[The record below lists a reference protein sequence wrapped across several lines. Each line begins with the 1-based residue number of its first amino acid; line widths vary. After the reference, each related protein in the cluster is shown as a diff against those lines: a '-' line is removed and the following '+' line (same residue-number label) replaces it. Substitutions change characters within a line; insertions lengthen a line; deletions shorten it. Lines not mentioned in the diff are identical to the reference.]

1 MSILDLHGPDL
12 TAAAPRFIQ
21 APRPTPEAKFS
32 AWSAIPR
39 ALGEA
44 AAQRLGGVADII
56 GGFGQVAGAYPEAMG
71 VIPDATQRQQADQ
84 QRLKLLRDGV
94 DMSSEVGDSL
104 RDRGREFR
112 VEPEAASTAEQL
124 IYGFTRA
131 ASKVVTDVAVMGP
144 AGALVSGGDEAL
156 SVADDLKRQGVTDP
170 LVRGGAGAVQ
180 GAGLALAALP
190 LVGQSLKATAALYV
204 AGGPGGFVA
213 QQALTR
219 KILAD
224 SGYDAPAAQFDPF
237 DPVGLAVAALIP
249 AGFAALG
256 VRGQRLRAAEEFRA
270 GPAPSGET
278 ATAAAVRQ
286 AYSPE
291 VTDAARV
298 LYAVEQ
304 RNATSQMPS
313 TLRGND
319 VHQTALARAEDALSR
334 GDGVHVAD
342 LVPPRRIEGLAEF
355 LAREKIKAEPAP
367 PEVAGEFVAW
377 IARMGSIDFAQKWDI
392 TNERGGVLANPGG
405 IFRRAGLGVDD
416 LALQAEAAGYLRP
429 GEGQDSRAF
438 VDLVQQAVRGEKVL
452 TFEEQMAKAGR
463 DQFMESMGAR
473 MEAAE
478 ARLRLL
484 GVDPAPAGGNV
495 AAMEAYLRANEPRL
509 LRAAMDEVTSA
520 RDAAPEYDALIE
532 RARVVA
538 DDIRESDRTLA
549 SYEAEIEPLSPVMRR
564 LVDQELQA
572 TSVPREPAAPA
583 APAAPD
589 AAVPQQS
596 AEGASPAASSETA
609 AALSRIAQIE
619 RDYPGLTVRMDGDE
633 AARPLSEFLAAI
645 KAEADE
651 MEADAPL
658 MQVAAECA
666 LLNGTR

>member
-1 MSILDLHGPDL
+1 VSLLDLHGPDL
-12 TAAAPRFIQ
+12 TAASPRFIQ
-21 APRPTPEAKFS
+21 PQRPTPEAKFS

-44 AAQRLGGVADII
+44 AAQRLGGVADVI

-71 VIPDATQRQQADQ
+71 VIPDSAQLQQAEQQRQ
-84 QRLKLLRDGV
+84 KLLRDGV
-94 DMSSEVGDSL
+94 DMSSEVGDTL

-131 ASKVVTDVAVMGP
+131 ASKVVTDVAMMGP

-190 LVGQSLKATAALYV
+190 LVGQSLTTTAALYV

-213 QQALTR
+213 QQAMTR

-224 SGYDAPAAQFDPF
+224 SGYAAPAAQFDPF
-237 DPVGLAVAALIP
+237 DPVGLAVASLIP

-256 VRGQRLRAAEEFRA
+256 VRGQRLRAAEDFRA

-286 AYSPE
+286 AYGPE
-291 VTDAARV
+291 VADAARV

-304 RNATSQMPS
+304 RNASSQLPG

-319 VHQTALARAEDALSR
+319 AHQTALARAEDALSR
-334 GDGVHVAD
+334 GDAVHVAD

-355 LAREKIKAEPAP
+355 MAREKIKAEPIP
-367 PEVAGEFVAW
+367 PEVNGGFIGW
-377 IARMGSIDFAQKWDI
+377 IARMGGIDFAQKWDI

-405 IFRRAGLGVDD
+405 IFRRSGLGVDD

-429 GEGQDSRAF
+429 GEGSESSAF

-452 TFEEQMAKAGR
+452 TLEEQMAKAGR
-463 DQFMESMGAR
+463 DSFMESLGAR
-473 MEAAE
+473 IEAAE
-478 ARLRLL
+478 ARLKLL
-484 GVDPAPAGGNV
+484 GVDPSPAGSNV
-495 AAMEAYLRANEPRL
+495 AAMESYLRANEPRL
-509 LRAAMDEVTSA
+509 LGAAMDEITAA
-520 RDAAPEYDALIE
+520 RDAAPEYEALVE
-532 RARVVA
+532 RARLVA

-564 LVDQELQA
+564 LVEQEIKA
-572 TSVPREPAAPA
+572 TSVPREAPT
-583 APAAPD
+583 PVAPD
-589 AAVPQQS
+589 VAVPRQP
-596 AEGASPAASSETA
+596 ADGASPAPSAETA

-619 RDYPGLTVRMDGDE
+619 RDFPGLTVRMDGD
-633 AARPLSEFLAAI
+633 ATARPLSEFMAAI

-666 LLNGTR
+666 LINGAR

>member
-12 TAAAPRFIQ
+12 TAASPRFIQ
-21 APRPTPEAKFS
+21 PPRPTPEAKFS

-44 AAQRLGGVADII
+44 AAQRLAGVADVI
-56 GGFGQVAGAYPEAMG
+56 GGFGQVAGAYPEALG
-71 VIPDATQRQQADQ
+71 VIPDAAQRQQADQ

-94 DMSSEVGDSL
+94 DMSSDVGDSL

-112 VEPEAASTAEQL
+112 AEPEAASTAEQL

-131 ASKVVTDVAVMGP
+131 ASKVVADVAVMGP

-180 GAGLALAALP
+180 GAGLTLAALP
-190 LVGQSLKATAALYV
+190 LVGQSLKATAALYA

-213 QQALTR
+213 QQAMTR
-219 KILAD
+219 QILAG
-224 SGYDAPAAQFDPF
+224 SGYADQAAQFDPF

-278 ATAAAVRQ
+278 AAAAAVRQ

-304 RNATSQMPS
+304 RGASRLTPD

-319 VHQTALARAEDALSR
+319 AHQTALERAEAALSR
-334 GDGVHVAD
+334 GDAVHVAD

-355 LAREKIKAEPAP
+355 LAREKIKAEPTP
-367 PEVAGEFVAW
+367 PEVAGEFIGWVG
-377 IARMGSIDFAQKWDI
+377 RMGGIDFAQKWDI

-405 IFRRAGLGVDD
+405 IFRRSGLGVDD

-438 VDLVQQAVRGEKVL
+438 VGLVQQAVRGDKVL

-478 ARLRLL
+478 AKLRLL
-484 GVDPAPAGGNV
+484 GVDPTPAGGNV
-495 AAMEAYLRANEPRL
+495 AAMEAYLRTNEPRL
-509 LRAAMDEVTSA
+509 LGAAMDEITSA
-520 RDAAPEYDALIE
+520 RGGMQEHDALVE

-564 LVDQELQA
+564 LVAEEIKPA
-572 TSVPREPAAPA
+572 SVPREAAAPTEPSA
-583 APAAPD
+583 APK
-589 AAVPQQS
+589 QR
-596 AEGASPAASSETA
+596 AEGASPAASAESGA
-609 AALSRIAQIE
+609 AVSRIAQIE
-619 RDYPGLTVRMDGDE
+619 RTYPGLAVRMDGDA

-666 LLNGTR
+666 LLNGIR